1 MVHHE
6 AIAPNL
12 DLPLTAPLRHQLQI
26 RLIIVVA
33 EKGLLATIATLRD
46 VVRHSGNN
54 DSRYSAHCR
63 SVARITHGVKN

>member
-1 MVHHE
+1 MCRDE
-6 AIAPNL
+6 AKAPNL
-12 DLPLTAPLRHQLQI
+12 DLPLTAPLPHQLQI

-54 DSRYSAHCR
+54 DSRYSAI
-63 SVARITHGVKN
+63 AAA